1 MTPTPSITHGGKTA
15 LLTCHMASLSGRL
28 RPNSRAA
35 IQECLAAGVARIE
48 IDVHSLEGADY
59 IVSHERRLERETT
72 GSGSIGAATPSAV
85 RALRFLDDPQD
96 GPALLSEVVE
106 MARGGTT
113 QLQLDLK
120 DWRPLSESRARALLD
135 VVAPIADRVI
145 VSSMQDWNLRLL
157 HRADPALA
165 IGFDPGHYLD
175 GAVEEGPV
183 FLPRTMGAY
192 GYRDDHPIAIGR
204 TETAAEYVRQR
215 MEMLVLQAPG
225 TRELFL
231 AYRLVLQML
240 DDGFNAAA
248 WLHERAI
255 DVTVWTPDYRGP
267 DSLRPIE
274 RLIDAGVD
282 RITTNT
288 APAWVAAFAG
298 TAESTTAEGP

>member
-1 MTPTPSITHGGKTA
+1 MNPYSLTHGGKTA
-15 LLTCHMASLSGRL
+15 LLTCHMAALSGLL
-28 RPNSRAA
+28 RPNSRLA
-35 IQECLAAGVARIE
+35 IQECLAAGVARLE
-48 IDVHSLEGADY
+48 IDVHSLDGADY
-59 IVSHERRLERETT
+59 IVSHERQLERETT
-72 GSGSIGAATPSAV
+72 GSGSIGAATPDAV
-85 RALRFLDDPQD
+85 RALRFLDDPRD
-96 GPALLSEVVE
+96 GPALLSDVVD

-120 DWRPLSESRARALLD
+120 DWRPLSERRARALLD

-145 VSSMQDWNLRLL
+145 VSTMQDWNLRLL
-157 HRADPALA
+157 HRADPALT

-192 GYRDDHPIAIGR
+192 GYRDDHPMAIGR
-204 TETAAEYVRQR
+204 TETASEYLRER

-225 TRELFL
+225 MREMFL
-231 AYRLVLQML
+231 AYRLALQML

-255 DVTVWTPDYRGP
+255 DVTAWTPDYSGP

-288 APAWVAAFAG
+288 APAWVAAFG
-298 TAESTTAEGP
+298 RTESTKAQGP